1 MNKPI
6 KGMIVT
12 HFSFG
17 SFLFFHGCSISDFRI
32 FLEWKYLGGCADRTA
47 DEEPNDDL
55 EVNGEENGSA
65 RGMGDIS
72 SPDEL
77 LLLVSEVSGIGV
89 VAVVE
94 VEVGEILLPRCR
106 EPSSIFISLGRKL

>member
-1 MNKPI
+1 
-6 KGMIVT
+6 MIVT

-32 FLEWKYLGGCADRTA
+32 FLEWKYLGGGADRTA

-55 EVNGEENGSA
+55 EVNGEENALA
-65 RGMGDIS
+65 REMGDIS

-77 LLLVSEVSGIGV
+77 LLLLSEVSGIGV
-89 VAVVE
+89 VAVVAVE
-94 VEVGEILLPRCR
+94 EVGEIPLPRCR
-106 EPSSIFISLGRKL
+106 EPSSILYSLGRKL